1 MQAMSQVLI
10 DKIRKGRN
18 TLVYTGGFGFTV
30 RRPTDLEAVTVL
42 RQKMDMGDFL
52 RRFVVDWVDVRES
65 DLINGGSPVPVP
77 FDADLFI
84 EWIVDKPTLWGD
96 LHNAINAAYETHIQS
111 LEKSV
116 GEPAAG

>member
-1 MQAMSQVLI
+1 MSQALI
-10 DKIRKGRN
+10 EKIRKGRN

-42 RQKMDMGDFL
+42 RQKMDLGDFL
-52 RRFVVDWVDVRES
+52 KRFVVDWVDVKES

-77 FDADLFI
+77 FDSDLFV
-84 EWIVDKPTLWGD
+84 EWIVDKPDLWGD
-96 LHNAINAAYETHIQS
+96 LQKAIIAAYESHIQS

-116 GEPAAG
+116 GEPEAG